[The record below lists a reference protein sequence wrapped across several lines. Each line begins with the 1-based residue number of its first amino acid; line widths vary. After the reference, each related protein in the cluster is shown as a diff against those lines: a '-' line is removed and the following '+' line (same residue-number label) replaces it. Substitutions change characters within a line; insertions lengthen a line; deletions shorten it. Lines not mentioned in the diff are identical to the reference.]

1 MFIERIKFIGGKF
14 IRHQT
19 VVPRKK
25 KYILVFLKE
34 VCDRLLSFQQLWHWG
49 GGCSPVSAHS
59 EGLLTTKW
67 HRHGRARLSLRTCS
81 PRYTETD
88 VDLQPFPADINE
100 CDASNQCAQQCY
112 NILGSFIC
120 QCNQGYELSSDRL
133 NCEGNIFP
141 HVLEQEPTW
150 LTFSCLTVLLM

>member
-25 KYILVFLKE
+25 IYSGISKRSMWPTFVLPTTVAL
-34 VCDRLLSFQQLWHWG
+34 R
-49 GGCSPVSAHS
+49 GCSPVSAHS

-141 HVLEQEPTW
+141 HVLEQGPTW